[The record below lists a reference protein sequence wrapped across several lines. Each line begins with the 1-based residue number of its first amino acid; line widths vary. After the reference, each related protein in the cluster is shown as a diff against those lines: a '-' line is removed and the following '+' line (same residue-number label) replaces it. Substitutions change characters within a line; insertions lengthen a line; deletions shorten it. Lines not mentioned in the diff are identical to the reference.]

1 MKCIKARNVRKFA
14 EISTIESRVR
24 EILHSV
30 KSEGKEALL
39 KLLKE
44 LDGYEGPLKVEID
57 EMDRAL
63 KSTPPALVEAL
74 ERAIRNIRAFH
85 RAQRNMLK
93 ETTLATEKGVVAG
106 IRFAPVESTAVY
118 IPSGRYPLPSTV
130 LMSVIPAQEA
140 QVSRIVALSPA
151 RGTKGIHPTILAALR
166 LLGIQ
171 EVYAMG
177 GAHGIGAVAY
187 GVEGIKPVDLVVG
200 PGNVYVTEAK
210 KQLFGAIGIDGLAG
224 PSEVLIIADETSKP
238 SYVAADLLAQSEHDP
253 LARSVLFATDE
264 SLVEEVLKYLKLHLK
279 TIDPTGSIE
288 ACWNG
293 NGEIYVGT
301 IDEAIN
307 FANEMAPE
315 HLELSIADA
324 ENYVARFKSYG
335 AIFLGCWSAEAFGD
349 YIAGTNH
356 ILPTAGTARWNGAL
370 WIGTFMRPQYILKLE
385 REGAASLSESG
396 QVLANE
402 EGLLAHKL
410 SMQLR
415 GETND

>member
-1 MKCIKARNVRKFA
+1 MKCIKARNVR
-14 EISTIESRVR
+14 ESVETTSLENRVR
-24 EILHSV
+24 EILHAI
-30 KSEGKEALL
+30 KTGGKEALL
-39 KLLKE
+39 KLVKE
-44 LDGYEGPLKVEID
+44 LDGYEGPLKVRIE

-63 KSTPPALVEAL
+63 KSTPPALLKAL
-74 ERAIRNIRAFH
+74 ERAIKNIRSFH
-85 RAQRNMLK
+85 RAQRNMIK
-93 ETTLATEKGVVAG
+93 ETTLATEKGVIAG
-106 IRFAPVESTAVY
+106 IRFAPVESAAVY

-140 QVSRIVALSPA
+140 QVPRIVALSPA
-151 RGTKGIHPTILAALR
+151 RGTQGIHPTILAALR
-166 LLGIQ
+166 LLGVE

-187 GVEGIKPVDLVVG
+187 GVEGIRPVEFVVG

-210 KQLFGAIGIDGLAG
+210 RQLFGTIGIDGLAG
-224 PSEVLIIADETSKP
+224 PSEVLIIADETSNP

-253 LARSVLFATDE
+253 LARSVLFSTSETLA
-264 SLVEEVLKYLKLHLK
+264 EEVLKYLKLHLK
-279 TIDPTGSIE
+279 TIDKTGSIE

-301 IDEAIN
+301 INEAID

-315 HLELSIADA
+315 HLELSIANADA
-324 ENYVARFKSYG
+324 YVERFKSYG
-335 AIFLGCWSAEAFGD
+335 AVFLGCWSAEAFGD

-370 WIGTFMRPQYILKLE
+370 WTGTFMRPQYMLKLE
-385 REGAASLSESG
+385 REGAASLSKSG
-396 QVLANE
+396 QVLASK

-410 SMQLR
+410 SMELR